1 MRTSPRMKWFV
12 LLFTFVFAI
21 GMNSFRNSFQFFM
34 LPMADAFHADR
45 SLISVSVSIFMI
57 TTGIVQFFVGFFI
70 GRFSVRKIMALGAVC
85 ISASF
90 LVLPYSPNVHVFSA
104 IYGVLGR
111 IGYSCAVGVTTQYFI
126 SRWFDTHK
134 GLALAILTNA
144 NSAGLLL
151 LSPIW
156 AAAAYHAGWQ
166 STYTILGIV
175 MAAVLL
181 PLLVFGM
188 KHPPHAQAETV
199 KKSYDWRGFWN
210 VMKQSRLIHILY
222 FGVFTCGF
230 TMGIIDAHLVPIL
243 KDAHVSH
250 VNGMMAAFGAF
261 IIIGGLLAGWLS
273 DLLGSRSVMLSILFF
288 IRLLSLICL
297 LIPILGIH
305 HSDLWYFG
313 FILLF
318 GLSYTG
324 VIPLTAASISESYQ
338 TGLIGSL
345 LGINFFIHQVA
356 GALSV
361 YAGGLFFDMTH
372 GYLLIVAV
380 CIVFVGLSA
389 VIELV
394 PFLDKQKAKETHHSI

>member
-1 MRTSPRMKWFV
+1 
-12 LLFTFVFAI
+12 
-21 GMNSFRNSFQFFM
+21 
-34 LPMADAFHADR
+34 
-45 SLISVSVSIFMI
+45 
-57 TTGIVQFFVGFFI
+57 
-70 GRFSVRKIMALGAVC
+70 
-85 ISASF
+85 
-90 LVLPYSPNVHVFSA
+90 
-104 IYGVLGR
+104 
-111 IGYSCAVGVTTQYFI
+111 
-126 SRWFDTHK
+126 
-134 GLALAILTNA
+134 
-144 NSAGLLL
+144 
-151 LSPIW
+151 
-156 AAAAYHAGWQ
+156 
-166 STYTILGIV
+166 